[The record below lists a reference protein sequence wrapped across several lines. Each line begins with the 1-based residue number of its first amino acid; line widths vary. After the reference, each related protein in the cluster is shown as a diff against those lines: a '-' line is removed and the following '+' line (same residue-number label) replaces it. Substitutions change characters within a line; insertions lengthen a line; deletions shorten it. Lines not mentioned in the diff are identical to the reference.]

1 MSFADFV
8 VPFGIRIL
16 EDGTEK
22 TVYLDDIGA
31 TEDDVAANY
40 GRRCGLVCPECG
52 QPILAVRRQQGNNGK
67 GFKCFAHAS
76 GASAHCEGYGERSSH
91 KAAED
96 MLSNGI
102 GESFWLPAVNVS
114 DLVAHTSRYSDSGT
128 ARDEVMEVF
137 ESREDVNNRG
147 RGIIRDDCHISDAV
161 ECIVDRVW
169 LEHDTDN
176 APIPLPSNKRPD
188 AVVEMH
194 ENGSGE
200 KHTVAVEFRY
210 AHAKSL
216 EDMQAFY
223 EAGTS
228 VVEIL
233 LPEVRDGGK
242 NMKRELH
249 DAVFGCSQESGK
261 DGRSVPNIRR
271 EWLYNA
277 ESLSSLDTFPIAV
290 KPKVF
295 IDRFDLNYD
304 IKGKAEKIATRYVRR
319 AFKDAAADIKVNGI
333 YSDMSYN
340 RRLLNNGMELLID
353 TKITDFID
361 WKEEGNAPS
370 AEIVLEYVPSNRG
383 GNEQRLPIDK
393 QIECIES
400 IAAKIGE
407 SIAEGNKKRHKA
419 CTTKR
424 IIGNRQRKNRKLNE
438 EQKKKEQAQIKASL
452 ARKREE
458 QQRAAMRELAR
469 RKEEEYAEKAR
480 RDRKEKQERES
491 YIDGYIENMTRKDA
505 IDAFNIAVLSCK
517 NFNIR
522 PVTVFDI
529 KRRAIPKDTLFG
541 IDTVEGIDSVEGIDA
556 VEYRNV
562 ANYLVMRAKEKIKN
576 GEDDM
581 SKLTDSI
588 FLSGTKT
595 VQSAIE
601 PGVALSTI
609 SMYDDRGSKH
619 SIMVGVPCLSEANG
633 YARERAKWKNRAFTE
648 IRKQEIA
655 DAIEA
660 ARTSYIEYPDWTLPF
675 IDMLAGEFKRRIETA
690 VYNRGGWSYLA

>member
-1 MSFADFV
+1 MSSADFV

-22 TVYLDDIGA
+22 TVFLDDIGA

-96 MLSNGI
+96 MLFNGI

-128 ARDEVMEVF
+128 ARDEVMEVSK
-137 ESREDVNNRG
+137 SREDVNNRG
-147 RGIIRDDCHISDAV
+147 RGIVRDNCHISDAV
-161 ECIVDRVW
+161 ECIIDRVW

-194 ENGSGE
+194 EKGNGK
-200 KHTVAVEFRY
+200 KHIVAVEFRY

-223 EAGTS
+223 GAGTN

-233 LPEVRDGGK
+233 LPEVRDGGE

-249 DAVFGCSQESGK
+249 DAVFGYSPEFSMSAR
-261 DGRSVPNIRR
+261 DVPIRR

-277 ESLSSLDTFPIAV
+277 ESLPSLDTFPIAV
-290 KPKVF
+290 RPKVF
-295 IDRFDLNYD
+295 IDRFDLDYD
-304 IKGKAEKIATRYVRR
+304 IKGKAEKIAMRYVRR
-319 AFKDAAADIKVNGI
+319 AFKEAGIKVNEV

-340 RRLLNNGMELLID
+340 RRLLTTGMELPID

-383 GNEQRLPIDK
+383 GNEQRLPIDE

-407 SIAEGNKKRHKA
+407 SIAEGNKKRHKLRN
-419 CTTKR
+419 TKK
-424 IIGNRQRKNRKLNE
+424 IIENRQAKHRKLTD
-438 EQKKKEQAQIKASL
+438 EQKAKEQAQIKASL
-452 ARKREE
+452 VRKWAE
-458 QQRAAMRELAR
+458 QKQAAMLNLAR
-469 RKEEEYAEKAR
+469 RKEAEYAER
-480 RDRKEKQERES
+480 VWREGEERKKREN
-491 YIDGYIENMTRKDA
+491 YIDGYIESMTRKDA
-505 IDAFNIAVLSCK
+505 IEAFNIAVLSCK
-517 NFNIR
+517 SFNIR
-522 PVTVFDI
+522 PVTASDV
-529 KRRAIPKDTLFG
+529 KRRAVQKDTLFG
-541 IDTVEGIDSVEGIDA
+541 IDTVE
-556 VEYRNV
+556 YRNV
-562 ANYLVMRAKEKIKN
+562 ANYLVRRAEEKIKN
-576 GEDDM
+576 GEDGM

-595 VQSAIE
+595 VQSSIE

-609 SMYDDRGSKH
+609 SMYDNRGSKH
-619 SIMVGVPCLSEANG
+619 SIMIGVPCLSEANG
-633 YARERAKWKNRAFTE
+633 YARERARWKNRAFAE

-660 ARTSYIEYPDWTLPF
+660 ARTSYIEHPDWTLPF
-675 IDMLAGEFKRRIETA
+675 IDMFAGEFKRRIESA
-690 VYNRGGWSYLA
+690 VYNRGEWSYLA

>member
-1 MSFADFV
+1 MSSSDFV
-8 VPFGIRIL
+8 VPFGIKIL

-91 KAAED
+91 KAAEE
-96 MLSNGI
+96 MLFNGI
-102 GESFWLPAVNVS
+102 GESFLLPAVNVS

-137 ESREDVNNRG
+137 ESREDVNARG
-147 RGIIRDDCHISDAV
+147 KGIIRDNCHISDAV

-194 ENGSGE
+194 EKGSGE

-216 EDMQAFY
+216 EGMQAFY

-233 LPEVRDGGK
+233 LPEVRDGGE

-249 DAVFGCSQESGK
+249 DAVFGYSPESGK
-261 DGRSVPNIRR
+261 GGNASYIRR
-271 EWLYNA
+271 EWLYDA
-277 ESLSSLDTFPIAV
+277 ESLPSLDTFPIAV

-295 IDRFDLNYD
+295 IDRFDLDYD
-304 IKGKAEKIATRYVRR
+304 IKGKAEKIAMRYMRR
-319 AFKDAAADIKVNGI
+319 AFKETGIKINGM

-340 RRLLNNGMELLID
+340 RWLLNNGMELPID

-383 GNEQRLPIDK
+383 GNDQKLPIDE

-419 CTTKR
+419 RNTKK
-424 IIGNRQRKNRKLNE
+424 IIENRQVKHRKLTD
-438 EQKKKEQAQIKASL
+438 EQKAKEQAQIKASL
-452 ARKREE
+452 VRKWAE
-458 QQRAAMRELAR
+458 QKQAAMLNLAR
-469 RKEEEYAEKAR
+469 RKEAEYAERAWR
-480 RDRKEKQERES
+480 EGEERKKREN
-491 YIDGYIENMTRKDA
+491 YIDGYIESMTRKDA
-505 IDAFNIAVLSCK
+505 IEAFNIAVLSCK
-517 NFNIR
+517 SFNIR
-522 PVTVFDI
+522 PVTAFDV
-529 KRRAIPKDTLFG
+529 KRRAVQKDTLFG
-541 IDTVEGIDSVEGIDA
+541 IDA
-556 VEYRNV
+556 FEYRNV
-562 ANYLVMRAKEKIKN
+562 ANYLVRRAEEKIKN

-581 SKLTDSI
+581 SKLTDFI

-595 VQSAIE
+595 VQSSIE

-609 SMYDDRGSKH
+609 SMYDNRGSKH
-619 SIMVGVPCLSEANG
+619 SIMIGVPCLSEANG
-633 YARERAKWKNRAFTE
+633 YARERARWKNRAFAE

-660 ARTSYIEYPDWTLPF
+660 ARTSYIEHPDWTLPF
-675 IDMLAGEFKRRIETA
+675 IDMLAGEFKRRIESA
-690 VYNRGGWSYLA
+690 VYNRGEWSYLA

>member
-1 MSFADFV
+1 MSSADFV

-16 EDGTEK
+16 ENGTEK

-52 QPILAVRRQQGNNGK
+52 QPILAVRRQRGNNGK

-102 GESFWLPAVNVS
+102 GETFWLPAVNVS

-128 ARDEVMEVF
+128 VRDEVMEVL

-147 RGIIRDDCHISDAV
+147 RGIIRDDCHISDATECVV
-161 ECIVDRVW
+161 ERVW

-188 AVVEMH
+188 AVVEMY
-194 ENGSGE
+194 EKGNGQ
-200 KHTVAVEFRY
+200 KHIVAVEFRY
-210 AHAKSL
+210 AHAKAL

-233 LPEVRDGGK
+233 LPEVRDGGE
-242 NMKRELH
+242 NMKMELH

-261 DGRSVPNIRR
+261 GGNASYIRR

-277 ESLSSLDTFPIAV
+277 ESLPSLDTFPIAV

-295 IDRFDLNYD
+295 IDRFDLDYD
-304 IKGKAEKIATRYVRR
+304 IKRKAEKIAMRYMRR
-319 AFKDAAADIKVNGI
+319 AFKEAGIKINGI
-333 YSDMSYN
+333 SSDMSYN
-340 RRLLNNGMELLID
+340 RRLLNSGMELPID

-383 GNEQRLPIDK
+383 GNEQKLPIDK

-407 SIAEGNKKRHKA
+407 SIVEGNKKRHRVRN
-419 CTTKR
+419 TQR
-424 IIGNRQRKNRKLNE
+424 IAENKQGKHRKLTD
-438 EQKKKEQAQIKASL
+438 EQKKKEQSQIKASL
-452 ARKREE
+452 IRKRGE
-458 QQRAAMRELAR
+458 QQQAAMLEQAR
-469 RKEEEYAEKAR
+469 RKEAEYAEKAR
-480 RDRKEKQERES
+480 REERES
-491 YIDGYIENMTRKDA
+491 YIDGYIENMTRQDA
-505 IDAFNIAVLSCK
+505 INAFNIAVMSCK
-517 NFNIR
+517 SFNIR
-522 PVTVFDI
+522 PVTASDV
-529 KRRAIPKDTLFG
+529 KRRAVQKDTLFG
-541 IDTVEGIDSVEGIDA
+541 IDA
-556 VEYRNV
+556 FEYRNV
-562 ANYLVMRAKEKIKN
+562 ANYLVRRFEEKIKN
-576 GEDDM
+576 GEDGM

-595 VQSAIE
+595 VQPAIE

-609 SMYDDRGSKH
+609 SMYDNRGSKH
-619 SIMVGVPCLSEANG
+619 SIMIGVPCLSEASG
-633 YARERAKWKNRAFTE
+633 YARERVKWKNRAFAE

-660 ARTSYIEYPDWTLPF
+660 ARISYIEHPDWTLQF
-675 IDMLAGEFKRRIETA
+675 IDMLAGEFKRRIEAA
-690 VYNRGGWSYLA
+690 VCNRGEWSYLA

>member
-1 MSFADFV
+1 MSSADFV

-22 TVYLDDIGA
+22 TVFLDDIGA

-96 MLSNGI
+96 MLFNGI

-128 ARDEVMEVF
+128 ARDEVMEVSK
-137 ESREDVNNRG
+137 SREDVNNRG
-147 RGIIRDDCHISDAV
+147 RGIVRDNCHISDAV
-161 ECIVDRVW
+161 ECIIDRVW

-194 ENGSGE
+194 EKGNGK
-200 KHTVAVEFRY
+200 KHIVAVEFRY

-223 EAGTS
+223 GAGTN

-233 LPEVRDGGK
+233 LPEVRDGGE

-249 DAVFGCSQESGK
+249 DAVFGYSPEFSMSAR
-261 DGRSVPNIRR
+261 DVPIRR

-277 ESLSSLDTFPIAV
+277 ESLPSLDTFPIAV
-290 KPKVF
+290 RPKVF
-295 IDRFDLNYD
+295 IDRFDLDYD
-304 IKGKAEKIATRYVRR
+304 IKGKAEKIAMRYVRR
-319 AFKDAAADIKVNGI
+319 AFKEAGIKVNEV

-340 RRLLNNGMELLID
+340 RRLLNNGMELPID

-383 GNEQRLPIDK
+383 GNEQRLPIDE

-407 SIAEGNKKRHKA
+407 SIAEGNKKRHKLRN
-419 CTTKR
+419 TKK
-424 IIGNRQRKNRKLNE
+424 IIENRQAKHRKLTD
-438 EQKKKEQAQIKASL
+438 EQKAKEQAQIKASL
-452 ARKREE
+452 VRKWAE
-458 QQRAAMRELAR
+458 QKQAAMLNLAR
-469 RKEEEYAEKAR
+469 RKEAEYAER
-480 RDRKEKQERES
+480 VWREGEERKKREN
-491 YIDGYIENMTRKDA
+491 YIDGYIESMTRKDA
-505 IDAFNIAVLSCK
+505 IEAFNIAVLSCK
-517 NFNIR
+517 SFNIR
-522 PVTVFDI
+522 PVTASDV
-529 KRRAIPKDTLFG
+529 KRRAVQKDTLFG
-541 IDTVEGIDSVEGIDA
+541 IDTVE
-556 VEYRNV
+556 YRNV
-562 ANYLVMRAKEKIKN
+562 ANYLVRRAEEKIKN
-576 GEDDM
+576 GEDGM

-595 VQSAIE
+595 VQSSIE

-609 SMYDDRGSKH
+609 SMYDNRGSKH
-619 SIMVGVPCLSEANG
+619 SIMIGVPCLSEANG
-633 YARERAKWKNRAFTE
+633 YARERARWKNRAFAE
-648 IRKQEIA
+648 VRKQEIA

-660 ARTSYIEYPDWTLPF
+660 ARTSYIEHPDWTLPF
-675 IDMLAGEFKRRIETA
+675 IDMLAGEFKRKIEAA
-690 VYNRGGWSYLA
+690 VYNRGEWSYLA

>member
-1 MSFADFV
+1 MSSSDFV
-8 VPFGIRIL
+8 VPFGIKIL

-91 KAAED
+91 KAAEE
-96 MLSNGI
+96 MLFNGI
-102 GESFWLPAVNVS
+102 GESFLLPAVNVS

-137 ESREDVNNRG
+137 ESREDVNARG
-147 RGIIRDDCHISDAV
+147 KGIIRDNCHISDAV

-194 ENGSGE
+194 EKGSGE

-233 LPEVRDGGK
+233 LPEVRDGGE

-249 DAVFGCSQESGK
+249 DAVFGYSPESGK
-261 DGRSVPNIRR
+261 GGNASYIRR
-271 EWLYNA
+271 EWLYDA
-277 ESLSSLDTFPIAV
+277 ESLPSLDTFPIAV

-295 IDRFDLNYD
+295 IDRFDLDYD
-304 IKGKAEKIATRYVRR
+304 IKGKAEKIAMRYMRR
-319 AFKDAAADIKVNGI
+319 AFKETGIKINGM

-340 RRLLNNGMELLID
+340 RWLLNNGMELPID

-383 GNEQRLPIDK
+383 GNDQKLPIDE

-419 CTTKR
+419 RNTKK
-424 IIGNRQRKNRKLNE
+424 IIENRQVKHRKLTD
-438 EQKKKEQAQIKASL
+438 EQKAKEQAQIKASL
-452 ARKREE
+452 VRKWAE
-458 QQRAAMRELAR
+458 QKQAAMLNLAR
-469 RKEEEYAEKAR
+469 RKEAEYAERAWR
-480 RDRKEKQERES
+480 EGEERKKREN
-491 YIDGYIENMTRKDA
+491 YIDGYIESMTRKDA
-505 IDAFNIAVLSCK
+505 IEAFNIAVLSCK
-517 NFNIR
+517 SFNIR
-522 PVTVFDI
+522 PVTAFDV
-529 KRRAIPKDTLFG
+529 KRRAVQKDTLFG
-541 IDTVEGIDSVEGIDA
+541 IDA
-556 VEYRNV
+556 FEYRNV
-562 ANYLVMRAKEKIKN
+562 ANYLVRRAEEKIKN

-581 SKLTDSI
+581 SKLTDFI

-595 VQSAIE
+595 VQSSIE

-609 SMYDDRGSKH
+609 SMYDNRGSKH
-619 SIMVGVPCLSEANG
+619 SIMIGVPCLSEANG
-633 YARERAKWKNRAFTE
+633 YARERARWKNRAFAE

-660 ARTSYIEYPDWTLPF
+660 ARTSYIEHPDWTLPF
-675 IDMLAGEFKRRIETA
+675 IDMLAGEFKRRIESA
-690 VYNRGGWSYLA
+690 VYNRGEWSYLA

>member
-1 MSFADFV
+1 MSSADFV

-31 TEDDVAANY
+31 TENDVAANY

-128 ARDEVMEVF
+128 ARNEVMEVS

-147 RGIIRDDCHISDAV
+147 RGIVRDNCHISDAV
-161 ECIVDRVW
+161 ECIIDRVW

-194 ENGSGE
+194 EKGDGK
-200 KHTVAVEFRY
+200 KHIVAVEFRY

-223 EAGTS
+223 GAGTS
-228 VVEIL
+228 VVEIR
-233 LPEVRDGGK
+233 LPVVWDGGE

-249 DAVFGCSQESGK
+249 DAVFGYFPGSGMNGNTSYIK
-261 DGRSVPNIRR
+261 R

-277 ESLSSLDTFPIAV
+277 ESLPLLDTFPIAV

-295 IDRFDLNYD
+295 IDRFDLDYD
-304 IKGKAEKIATRYVRR
+304 IKGKAEKIAISYVRR
-319 AFKDAAADIKVNGI
+319 AFKEAGIKVNGI

-340 RRLLNNGMELLID
+340 RRLLNNGMELPIG

-361 WKEEGNAPS
+361 WEEKGNAPS

-383 GNEQRLPIDK
+383 GNGQKLTIDG

-400 IAAKIGE
+400 IAAKIGK
-407 SIAEGNKKRHKA
+407 SIADGNKKRHKA
-419 CTTKR
+419 RNTQR
-424 IIGNRQRKNRKLNE
+424 IAENRQAKHRKLTD

-452 ARKREE
+452 IRKRGE
-458 QQRAAMRELAR
+458 QQQAAMLEQAR
-469 RKEEEYAEKAR
+469 RKEAEYAEKVR
-480 RDRKEKQERES
+480 REERES

-505 IDAFNIAVLSCK
+505 VNAFNIAVMSCK
-517 NFNIR
+517 SFNIR
-522 PVTVFDI
+522 PVTASDV
-529 KRRAIPKDTLFG
+529 KRRAMQKDTLFG
-541 IDTVEGIDSVEGIDA
+541 IDTVE
-556 VEYRNV
+556 YRDV
-562 ANYLVMRAKEKIKN
+562 ANYLVRRAEEKIKN

-581 SKLTDSI
+581 SNLTDFI

-595 VQSAIE
+595 VQSAIS
-601 PGVALSTI
+601 PGVALSII
-609 SMYDDRGSKH
+609 SMYDNRGSKH
-619 SIMVGVPCLSEANG
+619 SIMIGVPCLSEANG
-633 YARERAKWKNRAFTE
+633 YARELARWKNRAFAE

-660 ARTSYIEYPDWTLPF
+660 ARTSYIEHPDWTLPF
-675 IDMLAGEFKRRIETA
+675 IDMLAGEFKRKIEAA

>member
-1 MSFADFV
+1 MSSADFV

-161 ECIVDRVW
+161 ECIIDRVW

-194 ENGSGE
+194 EKGNGK
-200 KHTVAVEFRY
+200 KHIVAVEFRY
-210 AHAKSL
+210 AHAKSI

-223 EAGTS
+223 GTGTS

-233 LPEVRDGGK
+233 LPEVRDGGE
-242 NMKRELH
+242 NMKRELN

-261 DGRSVPNIRR
+261 NGYSVSNIRR
-271 EWLYNA
+271 EWLYNV

-304 IKGKAEKIATRYVRR
+304 IKGKAEKIATRYVRK

-340 RRLLNNGMELLID
+340 RRLLNNGMELPID

-370 AEIVLEYVPSNRG
+370 AEIVLEYVPSHRG
-383 GNEQRLPIDK
+383 GNEQRLPIDE
-393 QIECIES
+393 QIGCIES

-469 RKEEEYAEKAR
+469 RKEEEYAERAR
-480 RDRKEKQERES
+480 RDREEKRERES
-491 YIDGYIENMTRKDA
+491 CINGYIENMTRKDA

-517 NFNIR
+517 SFNIR
-522 PVTVFDI
+522 PVTVPDV
-529 KRRAIPKDTLFG
+529 KRRAVKKDTLFG
-541 IDTVEGIDSVEGIDA
+541 VDT

-562 ANYLVMRAKEKIKN
+562 ANYLVKRAEEKIKN
-576 GEDDM
+576 GEDGM

-595 VQSAIE
+595 VQPAIE
-601 PGVALSTI
+601 LGVAISTI
-609 SMYDDRGSKH
+609 SMYDNRGSKH
-619 SIMVGVPCLSEANG
+619 SIMIGVPCLSEANG
-633 YARERAKWKNRAFTE
+633 YARERAKWKNRAFAE

-660 ARTSYIEYPDWTLPF
+660 ARTSYIEHPDWTIPF

>member
-1 MSFADFV
+1 MSSADFV
-8 VPFGIRIL
+8 VPFGIKIL

-22 TVYLDDIGA
+22 TVFLDDIGA

-52 QPILAVRRQQGNNGK
+52 QPILAVRRQRGNNGK

-96 MLSNGI
+96 MLLNGI

-128 ARDEVMEVF
+128 ARDEVMEVS

-147 RGIIRDDCHISDAV
+147 RGIVRDNCHISDDM
-161 ECIVDRVW
+161 ECIIDHVW
-169 LEHDTDN
+169 LEHDTNN

-194 ENGSGE
+194 EKGNGK
-200 KHTVAVEFRY
+200 KHIVAVEFRY
-210 AHAKSL
+210 AHAKSI

-223 EAGTS
+223 GAGTS
-228 VVEIL
+228 VIEIR
-233 LPEVRDGGK
+233 LPVVWGGGE
-242 NMKRELH
+242 NMKMELH
-249 DAVFGCSQESGK
+249 NAVFGYSPESGMNGNASYIK
-261 DGRSVPNIRR
+261 R

-277 ESLSSLDTFPIAV
+277 ESLPLLDTFQIAV

-304 IKGKAEKIATRYVRR
+304 IKGKAEKIAMRYVRR
-319 AFKDAAADIKVNGI
+319 AFKEAGIRVNGI

-340 RRLLNNGMELLID
+340 RRLLNNGMELPID

-361 WKEEGNAPS
+361 WEEKGSSPS
-370 AEIVLEYVPSNRG
+370 AEIVLEYIPSNRG
-383 GNEQRLPIDK
+383 GNEQKISIDE
-393 QIECIES
+393 QIECIKS
-400 IAAKIGE
+400 IATKIGE
-407 SIAEGNKKRHKA
+407 SIAEGNQKRHRERNTQSIA
-419 CTTKR
+419 E
-424 IIGNRQRKNRKLNE
+424 NRQVKHRKLTD

-452 ARKREE
+452 IRKHGE
-458 QQRAAMRELAR
+458 QQQAAMLEQAR
-469 RKEEEYAEKAR
+469 RKEAEYAEKAR
-480 RDRKEKQERES
+480 REERES
-491 YIDGYIENMTRKDA
+491 YIDGYIENMTRQDA
-505 IDAFNIAVLSCK
+505 INAFNIAVMSCK
-517 NFNIR
+517 SFNIR
-522 PVTVFDI
+522 PVTASDV
-529 KRRAIPKDTLFG
+529 KRRAVQKDTLFG
-541 IDTVEGIDSVEGIDA
+541 IDTVE
-556 VEYRNV
+556 YRNV
-562 ANYLVMRAKEKIKN
+562 ANYLVRRAEEKIKN
-576 GEDDM
+576 GEDGM
-581 SKLTDSI
+581 SKLTDFI

-595 VQSAIE
+595 VRSSIE

-609 SMYDDRGSKH
+609 SMYDNRGSKH

-633 YARERAKWKNRAFTE
+633 YARERAKWKNRAFAE

-660 ARTSYIEYPDWTLPF
+660 TRTSYIEHPDWTLPF

-690 VYNRGGWSYLA
+690 VYNRGEWSYLA

>member
-1 MSFADFV
+1 MSSADFV
-8 VPFGIRIL
+8 VPFGIKIL

-76 GASAHCEGYGERSSH
+76 GASAHCKGYGERSSH

-96 MLSNGI
+96 MLFNGI
-102 GESFWLPAVNVS
+102 GETFWLPAVNVS

-128 ARDEVMEVF
+128 ARDEIMEVL
-137 ESREDVNNRG
+137 ESREDVNARG
-147 RGIIRDDCHISDAV
+147 KGIIRDNCHISDAV

-194 ENGSGE
+194 EKGNGK
-200 KHTVAVEFRY
+200 KHIVAVEFRY
-210 AHAKSL
+210 AHAKSI

-223 EAGTS
+223 GAGTS
-228 VVEIL
+228 VIEIR
-233 LPEVRDGGK
+233 LPVVWGGGE
-242 NMKRELH
+242 NMKMELH
-249 DAVFGCSQESGK
+249 NAVFGYSPESGMNGNASYIK
-261 DGRSVPNIRR
+261 R

-277 ESLSSLDTFPIAV
+277 ESLPLLDTFPIAV

-304 IKGKAEKIATRYVRR
+304 IKEKAEKIAMRYVRR
-319 AFKDAAADIKVNGI
+319 AFKEAGIRVNGI

-340 RRLLNNGMELLID
+340 RRLLNNGMELPID

-361 WKEEGNAPS
+361 WEEKGSSPS
-370 AEIVLEYVPSNRG
+370 AEIVLEYIPSNRV

-407 SIAEGNKKRHKA
+407 SIVEGNKKRHRVRN
-419 CTTKR
+419 TQR
-424 IIGNRQRKNRKLNE
+424 IAENKQVKHRKLTD
-438 EQKKKEQAQIKASL
+438 EQKKKEQSQIKASL
-452 ARKREE
+452 IRKRGE
-458 QQRAAMRELAR
+458 QQQAAMLEQAR
-469 RKEEEYAEKAR
+469 RKEAEYAEKAR
-480 RDRKEKQERES
+480 REERES
-491 YIDGYIENMTRKDA
+491 YIDGYIENMTRQDA
-505 IDAFNIAVLSCK
+505 INAFNIAVMSCK
-517 NFNIR
+517 SFNIR
-522 PVTVFDI
+522 PVTASDV
-529 KRRAIPKDTLFG
+529 KRRAVQKDTLFG
-541 IDTVEGIDSVEGIDA
+541 IDA
-556 VEYRNV
+556 FEYRNV
-562 ANYLVMRAKEKIKN
+562 ANYLVRRFEEKIKN
-576 GEDDM
+576 GEDGM

-595 VQSAIE
+595 VQPAIE

-609 SMYDDRGSKH
+609 SMYDNRGSKH
-619 SIMVGVPCLSEANG
+619 SIMIGVPCLSEASG
-633 YARERAKWKNRAFTE
+633 YARERAKWNNRAFAE

-660 ARTSYIEYPDWTLPF
+660 ARISYIEHPDWTLQF
-675 IDMLAGEFKRRIETA
+675 IDMLAGEFKRRIEAA
-690 VYNRGGWSYLA
+690 VCNRGEWSYLA

>member
-1 MSFADFV
+1 MSSADFV

-22 TVYLDDIGA
+22 TVFLDDIGA

-96 MLSNGI
+96 MLVNGI
-102 GESFWLPAVNVS
+102 GESFWLPSVNVS
-114 DLVAHTSRYSDSGT
+114 DLVAHTSRYSDSG
-128 ARDEVMEVF
+128 AVRDEVMEIF
-137 ESREDVNNRG
+137 ESREDVNTRG

-176 APIPLPSNKRPD
+176 APISLPSNKRPD

-194 ENGSGE
+194 EKGNGK
-200 KHTVAVEFRY
+200 KHIVAVEFRY
-210 AHAKSL
+210 AHPKSID
-216 EDMQAFY
+216 DMQAFY
-223 EAGTS
+223 GAETS

-233 LPEVRDGGK
+233 LPVVRDGGES
-242 NMKRELH
+242 MKRELH
-249 DAVFGCSQESGK
+249 DAVFGYSPESGK
-261 DGRSVPNIRR
+261 GGRDVSNVRR

-277 ESLSSLDTFPIAV
+277 ESLPSLDTFPIAV

-295 IDRFDLNYD
+295 IDRFDLDYD
-304 IKGKAEKIATRYVRR
+304 IKGKAEKIAMRYMRR
-319 AFKDAAADIKVNGI
+319 AFKEADIKINGI
-333 YSDMSYN
+333 SSDMSYN
-340 RRLLNNGMELLID
+340 RRLSDNGMELPIG

-361 WKEEGNAPS
+361 WKEDGNAPS
-370 AEIVLEYVPSNRG
+370 AEIVLEYIPSNRG

-407 SIAEGNKKRHKA
+407 SIADGNKKRHKA

-469 RKEEEYAEKAR
+469 RKEEEYAERAR
-480 RDRKEKQERES
+480 RDREEKQERES

-505 IDAFNIAVLSCK
+505 IEAFNIAVMSCK
-517 NFNIR
+517 SFNIR
-522 PVTVFDI
+522 PVTASDV
-529 KRRAIPKDTLFG
+529 KRRAMQKDTLFG
-541 IDTVEGIDSVEGIDA
+541 LDT

-562 ANYLVMRAKEKIKN
+562 ANYLVKRAEEKIKN
-576 GEDDM
+576 GEDDT
-581 SKLTDSI
+581 SNLTDSI

-595 VQSAIE
+595 VQSTIS
-601 PGVALSTI
+601 PGVALSII
-609 SMYDDRGSKH
+609 SMYDNHGSKH
-619 SIMVGVPCLSEANG
+619 SIMIGVPCLSEANG
-633 YARERAKWKNRAFTE
+633 YARERAKWKNRAFAE

-660 ARTSYIEYPDWTLPF
+660 ARTSYIEHPDWTLPF

>member
-469 RKEEEYAEKAR
+469 RKEEEYAERAR
-480 RDRKEKQERES
+480 RDREEKRERES
-491 YIDGYIENMTRKDA
+491 YINGYIENMTRKDA

-517 NFNIR
+517 SFNIR
-522 PVTVFDI
+522 PVTVPDV
-529 KRRAIPKDTLFG
+529 KRRAVKKDTLFG
-541 IDTVEGIDSVEGIDA
+541 IDTVE
-556 VEYRNV
+556 YRNV
-562 ANYLVMRAKEKIKN
+562 ANYLVKRAE
-576 GEDDM
+576 
-581 SKLTDSI
+581 
-588 FLSGTKT
+588 
-595 VQSAIE
+595 
-601 PGVALSTI
+601 
-609 SMYDDRGSKH
+609 
-619 SIMVGVPCLSEANG
+619 
-633 YARERAKWKNRAFTE
+633 
-648 IRKQEIA
+648 
-655 DAIEA
+655 
-660 ARTSYIEYPDWTLPF
+660 
-675 IDMLAGEFKRRIETA
+675 
-690 VYNRGGWSYLA
+690 

>member
-407 SIAEGNKKRHKA
+407 SIAEGNKKRYKA

>member
-1 MSFADFV
+1 MSSSDFV
-8 VPFGIRIL
+8 VPFGIKIL

-76 GASAHCEGYGERSSH
+76 GASAQCEGDGERSSH

-102 GESFWLPAVNVS
+102 GETFWLPAVDVS
-114 DLVAHTSRYSDSGT
+114 DLVAHTSRYSDSGGRF
-128 ARDEVMEVF
+128 RDEVMEVLA
-137 ESREDVNNRG
+137 SREDANNRG
-147 RGIIRDDCHISDAV
+147 RGIIRDDCHISAAT
-161 ECIVDRVW
+161 ECVVDRVW

-194 ENGSGE
+194 EKGNGE
-200 KHTVAVEFRY
+200 KHIVAVEFRY
-210 AHAKSL
+210 AHAKSI

-233 LPEVRDGGK
+233 LPEVRDGGE

-249 DAVFGCSQESGK
+249 DAVFGFSPESCKGGC
-261 DGRSVPNIRR
+261 DVSNIRR

-277 ESLSSLDTFPIAV
+277 ESLPSLDTFPIAV

-295 IDRFDLNYD
+295 IDRFDLDYD
-304 IKGKAEKIATRYVRR
+304 IKGKAEKIAMKYVRR
-319 AFKDAAADIKVNGI
+319 AFKEADIKINGI
-333 YSDMSYN
+333 SSDMSYN
-340 RRLLNNGMELLID
+340 RRLSNNGMELPIG

-361 WKEEGNAPS
+361 WKEDGNAPS

-383 GNEQRLPIDK
+383 GNEQRLPIDE

-419 CTTKR
+419 CNTKKN
-424 IIGNRQRKNRKLNE
+424 IENRQAKHRKLTD
-438 EQKKKEQAQIKASL
+438 EQKAKEQAQIKASL
-452 ARKREE
+452 VRKWAE
-458 QQRAAMRELAR
+458 QKQAAMLNLAR
-469 RKEEEYAEKAR
+469 RKEAEYAERAWR
-480 RDRKEKQERES
+480 EGEERKKREN
-491 YIDGYIENMTRKDA
+491 YIDGYIESMTRKDA
-505 IDAFNIAVLSCK
+505 IEAFNIAVLSCK
-517 NFNIR
+517 SFNIR
-522 PVTVFDI
+522 PVTAFDV
-529 KRRAIPKDTLFG
+529 KRRAVQKDTLFG
-541 IDTVEGIDSVEGIDA
+541 IDA
-556 VEYRNV
+556 FEYRNV
-562 ANYLVMRAKEKIKN
+562 ANYLVRRAEEKIKN

-581 SKLTDSI
+581 SKLTDFI

-595 VQSAIE
+595 VQSSIE

-609 SMYDDRGSKH
+609 SMYDNRGGKH

-633 YARERAKWKNRAFTE
+633 YARERVRWKNRAFAE

-660 ARTSYIEYPDWTLPF
+660 ARASYIEHPDWTLPF
-675 IDMLAGEFKRRIETA
+675 IDMLAGEFKRRIESA
-690 VYNRGGWSYLA
+690 VYNRGEWSYLA

>member
-1 MSFADFV
+1 MSSADFV

-22 TVYLDDIGA
+22 TVFLDDIGA

-96 MLSNGI
+96 MLVNGI
-102 GESFWLPAVNVS
+102 GESFWLPSVNVS
-114 DLVAHTSRYSDSGT
+114 DLVAHTSRYSDSG
-128 ARDEVMEVF
+128 AVRDEVMEIF
-137 ESREDVNNRG
+137 ESREDVNTRG

-176 APIPLPSNKRPD
+176 APISLPSNKRPD

-194 ENGSGE
+194 EKGNGK
-200 KHTVAVEFRY
+200 KHIVAVEFRY
-210 AHAKSL
+210 AHPKSID
-216 EDMQAFY
+216 DMQAFY
-223 EAGTS
+223 GAETS

-233 LPEVRDGGK
+233 LPVVRDGGES
-242 NMKRELH
+242 MKRELH
-249 DAVFGCSQESGK
+249 DAVFGYSPESGK
-261 DGRSVPNIRR
+261 GGRDVSNVRR

-277 ESLSSLDTFPIAV
+277 ESLPSLDTFPIAV

-295 IDRFDLNYD
+295 IDRFDLDYD
-304 IKGKAEKIATRYVRR
+304 IKGKAEKIAMRYMRR
-319 AFKDAAADIKVNGI
+319 AFKEADIKINGI
-333 YSDMSYN
+333 SSDMSYN
-340 RRLLNNGMELLID
+340 RRLSDNGMELPIG

-361 WKEEGNAPS
+361 WKEDGNAPS
-370 AEIVLEYVPSNRG
+370 AEIVLEYIPSNRG

-407 SIAEGNKKRHKA
+407 SIADGNKKRHKA

-469 RKEEEYAEKAR
+469 RKEEEYAERAR
-480 RDRKEKQERES
+480 RDREGKQERES

-505 IDAFNIAVLSCK
+505 IEAFNIAVMSCK
-517 NFNIR
+517 SFNIR
-522 PVTVFDI
+522 PVTASDV
-529 KRRAIPKDTLFG
+529 KRRAMQKDTLFG
-541 IDTVEGIDSVEGIDA
+541 LDT

-562 ANYLVMRAKEKIKN
+562 ANYLVKRAEEKIKN
-576 GEDDM
+576 GEDDT
-581 SKLTDSI
+581 SNLTDSI

-595 VQSAIE
+595 VQSTIS
-601 PGVALSTI
+601 PGVALSII
-609 SMYDDRGSKH
+609 SMYDNHGSKH
-619 SIMVGVPCLSEANG
+619 SIMIGVPCLSEANG
-633 YARERAKWKNRAFTE
+633 YARERAKWKNRAFAE

-660 ARTSYIEYPDWTLPF
+660 ARTSYIEHPDWTLPF

>member
-1 MSFADFV
+1 MSSADFV

-22 TVYLDDIGA
+22 TVFLDDIGA

-96 MLSNGI
+96 MLFNGI

-147 RGIIRDDCHISDAV
+147 RGIVRDDCHISDAV

-194 ENGSGE
+194 EKGNGK
-200 KHTVAVEFRY
+200 KHIVAVEFRY
-210 AHAKSL
+210 AHAKSI

-223 EAGTS
+223 GAGTS
-228 VVEIL
+228 VIEIR
-233 LPEVRDGGK
+233 LPVAWDVGES
-242 NMKRELH
+242 MKRELH
-249 DAVFGCSQESGK
+249 NAVFGYSPESGM
-261 DGRSVPNIRR
+261 DGNASYIRR

-277 ESLSSLDTFPIAV
+277 ESLPSLDTFPIAV

-295 IDRFDLNYD
+295 IDRFDLDYD
-304 IKGKAEKIATRYVRR
+304 IKRKAEKIAMRYMRR
-319 AFKDAAADIKVNGI
+319 AFKEAGIKINGM

-340 RRLLNNGMELLID
+340 RRLLNNGMELPID

-361 WKEEGNAPS
+361 WKEDGNAPS
-370 AEIVLEYVPSNRG
+370 AEIVLEYIPSNRG
-383 GNEQRLPIDK
+383 GNEQRLTIDK

-407 SIAEGNKKRHKA
+407 SIVEGNKKRHRV
-419 CTTKR
+419 CNTQR
-424 IIGNRQRKNRKLNE
+424 IAENKQGKHRKLTD
-438 EQKKKEQAQIKASL
+438 EQKKKEQSQIKASL
-452 ARKREE
+452 IRKRGE
-458 QQRAAMRELAR
+458 QQQAAMLEQAR
-469 RKEEEYAEKAR
+469 RKEAEYAEKAR
-480 RDRKEKQERES
+480 REERES
-491 YIDGYIENMTRKDA
+491 YIDGYIENMTRQDA
-505 IDAFNIAVLSCK
+505 INAFNIAVMSCK
-517 NFNIR
+517 SFNIR
-522 PVTVFDI
+522 PVTASDV
-529 KRRAIPKDTLFG
+529 KRRAVQKDTLFG
-541 IDTVEGIDSVEGIDA
+541 IDA
-556 VEYRNV
+556 FEYRNV
-562 ANYLVMRAKEKIKN
+562 ANYLVRRFEEKIKN
-576 GEDDM
+576 GEDGM

-595 VQSAIE
+595 VQPAIE

-609 SMYDDRGSKH
+609 SMYDNRGSKH
-619 SIMVGVPCLSEANG
+619 SIMIGVPCLSEASG
-633 YARERAKWKNRAFTE
+633 YARERAKWKNRAFAE

-660 ARTSYIEYPDWTLPF
+660 ARISYIEHPDWTLQF
-675 IDMLAGEFKRRIETA
+675 IDMLAGEFKRRIEAA
-690 VYNRGGWSYLA
+690 VCNRGEWSYLA

>member
-76 GASAHCEGYGERSSH
+76 GASAHCEGYDERSSH

-340 RRLLNNGMELLID
+340 RQLLNNGMELLID

>member
-1 MSFADFV
+1 MSSADFV

-22 TVYLDDIGA
+22 TVFLDDIGA

-96 MLSNGI
+96 MLFNGI

-128 ARDEVMEVF
+128 ARDEVMEVSK
-137 ESREDVNNRG
+137 SREDVNNRG
-147 RGIIRDDCHISDAV
+147 RGIVRDNCHISDAV
-161 ECIVDRVW
+161 ECIIDRVW

-194 ENGSGE
+194 EKGNGK
-200 KHTVAVEFRY
+200 KHIVAVEFRY

-223 EAGTS
+223 GAGTN

-233 LPEVRDGGK
+233 LPEVRDGGE

-249 DAVFGCSQESGK
+249 DAVFGYSPEFSMSAR
-261 DGRSVPNIRR
+261 DVPIRR

-277 ESLSSLDTFPIAV
+277 ESLPSLDKFPIAV
-290 KPKVF
+290 RPKVF
-295 IDRFDLNYD
+295 IDRFDLDYD
-304 IKGKAEKIATRYVRR
+304 IKGKAEKIAMRYVRR
-319 AFKDAAADIKVNGI
+319 AFKEAGIKVNEV

-340 RRLLNNGMELLID
+340 RRLLNNGMELPID

-383 GNEQRLPIDK
+383 GNEQRLPIDE

-407 SIAEGNKKRHKA
+407 SIAEGNKKRHKLRN
-419 CTTKR
+419 TKK
-424 IIGNRQRKNRKLNE
+424 IIENRQAKHRKLTD
-438 EQKKKEQAQIKASL
+438 EQKAKEQAQIKASL
-452 ARKREE
+452 VRKWAE
-458 QQRAAMRELAR
+458 QKQAAMLNLAR
-469 RKEEEYAEKAR
+469 RKEAEYAER
-480 RDRKEKQERES
+480 VWREGEERKKREN
-491 YIDGYIENMTRKDA
+491 YIDGYIESMTRKDA
-505 IDAFNIAVLSCK
+505 IEAFNIAVLSCK
-517 NFNIR
+517 SFNIR
-522 PVTVFDI
+522 PVTASDV
-529 KRRAIPKDTLFG
+529 KRRAVQKDTLFG
-541 IDTVEGIDSVEGIDA
+541 IDTVE
-556 VEYRNV
+556 YRNV
-562 ANYLVMRAKEKIKN
+562 ANYLVRRAEEKIKN
-576 GEDDM
+576 GEDGM

-595 VQSAIE
+595 VQSSIE

-609 SMYDDRGSKH
+609 SMYDNRGSKH
-619 SIMVGVPCLSEANG
+619 SIMIGVPCLSEANG
-633 YARERAKWKNRAFTE
+633 YARERARWKNRAFAE

-660 ARTSYIEYPDWTLPF
+660 ARTSYIEHPDWTLPF
-675 IDMLAGEFKRRIETA
+675 IDMFAGEFKRRIESA
-690 VYNRGGWSYLA
+690 VYNRGEWSYLA

>member
-1 MSFADFV
+1 MSSSDFV
-8 VPFGIRIL
+8 VPFGIKIL

-102 GESFWLPAVNVS
+102 GETFWLPAVDVS
-114 DLVAHTSRYSDSGT
+114 DLVAHTNRYSDSGGRF
-128 ARDEVMEVF
+128 RDEVMEVL
-137 ESREDVNNRG
+137 ESREDANNRG
-147 RGIIRDDCHISDAV
+147 RGIIRDDCHISDAT
-161 ECIVDRVW
+161 ECVVDRVW

-194 ENGSGE
+194 EKGNGE
-200 KHTVAVEFRY
+200 KHIVAVEFRY
-210 AHAKSL
+210 AHAKSI

-233 LPEVRDGGK
+233 LPEVRDGGE

-249 DAVFGCSQESGK
+249 DAVFGFSPESCKGGC
-261 DGRSVPNIRR
+261 DVSNIRR

-277 ESLSSLDTFPIAV
+277 ESLPSLDTFPIAV

-295 IDRFDLNYD
+295 IDRFDLDYD
-304 IKGKAEKIATRYVRR
+304 IKGKAEKIAMKYVRR
-319 AFKDAAADIKVNGI
+319 AFKEADIKINGI
-333 YSDMSYN
+333 SSDMSYN
-340 RRLLNNGMELLID
+340 RRLSNNGMELPIG

-361 WKEEGNAPS
+361 WKEDGNAPS

-383 GNEQRLPIDK
+383 GNEQRLPIDE

-407 SIAEGNKKRHKA
+407 SIAGGNKKRHKA
-419 CTTKR
+419 CNTKKN
-424 IIGNRQRKNRKLNE
+424 IENRQAKHRKLTD
-438 EQKKKEQAQIKASL
+438 EQKAKEQAQIKASL
-452 ARKREE
+452 VRKWAE
-458 QQRAAMRELAR
+458 QKQAAMLNLAR
-469 RKEEEYAEKAR
+469 RKEAEYAERAWR
-480 RDRKEKQERES
+480 EGEERKKREN
-491 YIDGYIENMTRKDA
+491 YIDGYIESMTRKDA
-505 IDAFNIAVLSCK
+505 IEAFNIAVLSCK
-517 NFNIR
+517 SFNIR
-522 PVTVFDI
+522 PVTAFDV
-529 KRRAIPKDTLFG
+529 KRRAVQKDTLFG
-541 IDTVEGIDSVEGIDA
+541 IDA
-556 VEYRNV
+556 FEYRNV
-562 ANYLVMRAKEKIKN
+562 ANYLVRRAEEKIKN

-581 SKLTDSI
+581 SKLTDFI

-595 VQSAIE
+595 VQSSIE

-609 SMYDDRGSKH
+609 SMYDNRGGKH

-633 YARERAKWKNRAFTE
+633 YARERVRWKNRAFAE

-660 ARTSYIEYPDWTLPF
+660 ARTSYIEHPDWTLPF
-675 IDMLAGEFKRRIETA
+675 IDMLAGEFKRRIESA
-690 VYNRGGWSYLA
+690 VYNRGEWPYLA

>member
-1 MSFADFV
+1 MSSADFV

-22 TVYLDDIGA
+22 TVFLDDIGA

-40 GRRCGLVCPECG
+40 GMRCGLVCPECG

-96 MLSNGI
+96 MLFNGI

-128 ARDEVMEVF
+128 ARDEVMEVSK
-137 ESREDVNNRG
+137 SREDVNNRG
-147 RGIIRDDCHISDAV
+147 RGIVRDNCHISDAV
-161 ECIVDRVW
+161 ECIIDRVW

-194 ENGSGE
+194 EKGNGK
-200 KHTVAVEFRY
+200 KHIVAVEFRY

-223 EAGTS
+223 GAGTN

-233 LPEVRDGGK
+233 LPEVRDGGE

-249 DAVFGCSQESGK
+249 DAVFGYSPEFSMSAR
-261 DGRSVPNIRR
+261 DVPIRR

-277 ESLSSLDTFPIAV
+277 ESLPSLDTFPIAV
-290 KPKVF
+290 RPKVF
-295 IDRFDLNYD
+295 IDRFDLDYD
-304 IKGKAEKIATRYVRR
+304 IKGKAEKIAMRYVRR
-319 AFKDAAADIKVNGI
+319 AFKEAGIKVNEV

-340 RRLLNNGMELLID
+340 RRLLNNGMELPID

-383 GNEQRLPIDK
+383 GNEQRLPIDE

-407 SIAEGNKKRHKA
+407 SIAEGNKKRHKLRN
-419 CTTKR
+419 TKK
-424 IIGNRQRKNRKLNE
+424 IIENRQAKHRKLTD
-438 EQKKKEQAQIKASL
+438 EQKAKEQAQIKASL
-452 ARKREE
+452 VRKWAE
-458 QQRAAMRELAR
+458 QKQAAMLNLAR
-469 RKEEEYAEKAR
+469 RKEAEYAER
-480 RDRKEKQERES
+480 VWREGEERKKREN
-491 YIDGYIENMTRKDA
+491 YIDGYIESMTRKDA
-505 IDAFNIAVLSCK
+505 IEAFNIAVLSCK
-517 NFNIR
+517 SFNIR
-522 PVTVFDI
+522 PVTASDV
-529 KRRAIPKDTLFG
+529 KRRAVQKDTLFG
-541 IDTVEGIDSVEGIDA
+541 IDTVE
-556 VEYRNV
+556 YRNV
-562 ANYLVMRAKEKIKN
+562 ANYLVRRAEEKIKN
-576 GEDDM
+576 GEDGM

-595 VQSAIE
+595 VQSSIE

-609 SMYDDRGSKH
+609 SMYDNRGSKH
-619 SIMVGVPCLSEANG
+619 SIMIGVPCLSEANG
-633 YARERAKWKNRAFTE
+633 YARERARWKNRAFAE

-660 ARTSYIEYPDWTLPF
+660 ARTSYIEHPDWTLPF
-675 IDMLAGEFKRRIETA
+675 IDMFAGEFKRRIESA
-690 VYNRGGWSYLA
+690 VYNRGEWSYLA

>member
-1 MSFADFV
+1 MSSADFV

-22 TVYLDDIGA
+22 TVFLDDIGA

-96 MLSNGI
+96 MLFNGI

-128 ARDEVMEVF
+128 ARDEVMEVSK
-137 ESREDVNNRG
+137 SREDVNNRG
-147 RGIIRDDCHISDAV
+147 RGIVRDNCHISDAV
-161 ECIVDRVW
+161 ECIIDRVW

-194 ENGSGE
+194 EKGNGK
-200 KHTVAVEFRY
+200 KHIVAVEFRY

-223 EAGTS
+223 GAGTN

-233 LPEVRDGGK
+233 LPEVRDGGE

-249 DAVFGCSQESGK
+249 DAVFGYSPEFSMSAR
-261 DGRSVPNIRR
+261 DVPIRR

-277 ESLSSLDTFPIAV
+277 ESLPSLDTFPIAV
-290 KPKVF
+290 RPKVF
-295 IDRFDLNYD
+295 IDRFDLDYD
-304 IKGKAEKIATRYVRR
+304 IKGKAEKIAMRYVRR
-319 AFKDAAADIKVNGI
+319 AFKEAGIKVNEV

-340 RRLLNNGMELLID
+340 RRLLNNGVELPIG

-361 WKEEGNAPS
+361 WKEDGNAPS
-370 AEIVLEYVPSNRG
+370 AEIVLEYVSSNRG
-383 GNEQRLPIDK
+383 GNEQRLPIDE

-407 SIAEGNKKRHKA
+407 SIAEGNKKRHKLRN
-419 CTTKR
+419 TKK
-424 IIGNRQRKNRKLNE
+424 IIENRQAKHRKLTD
-438 EQKKKEQAQIKASL
+438 EQKAKEQAQIKASL
-452 ARKREE
+452 VRKWAE
-458 QQRAAMRELAR
+458 QKQAAMLNLAR
-469 RKEEEYAEKAR
+469 RKEAEYAER
-480 RDRKEKQERES
+480 VWREGEERKKREN
-491 YIDGYIENMTRKDA
+491 YIDGYIESMTRKDA
-505 IDAFNIAVLSCK
+505 IEAFNIAVLSCK
-517 NFNIR
+517 SFNIR
-522 PVTVFDI
+522 PVTASDV
-529 KRRAIPKDTLFG
+529 KRRAVQKDTLFG
-541 IDTVEGIDSVEGIDA
+541 IDTVE
-556 VEYRNV
+556 YRNV
-562 ANYLVMRAKEKIKN
+562 ANYLVRRAEEKIKN
-576 GEDDM
+576 GEDGM

-595 VQSAIE
+595 VQSSIE

-609 SMYDDRGSKH
+609 SMYDNRGSKH
-619 SIMVGVPCLSEANG
+619 SIMIGVPCLSEANG
-633 YARERAKWKNRAFTE
+633 YARERARWKNRAFAE

-660 ARTSYIEYPDWTLPF
+660 ARTSYIEHPDWTLPF
-675 IDMLAGEFKRRIETA
+675 IDMFAGEFKRRIESA
-690 VYNRGGWSYLA
+690 VYNRGEWSYLA

>member
-1 MSFADFV
+1 MSSADFV

-22 TVYLDDIGA
+22 TVFLDDIGA

-96 MLSNGI
+96 MLFNGI

-147 RGIIRDDCHISDAV
+147 RGIVRDDCHISDAV

-194 ENGSGE
+194 EKGNGK
-200 KHTVAVEFRY
+200 KHIVAVEFRY
-210 AHAKSL
+210 AHAKSI

-223 EAGTS
+223 GAGTS
-228 VVEIL
+228 VIEIR
-233 LPEVRDGGK
+233 LPVAWDGGES
-242 NMKRELH
+242 MKRELH
-249 DAVFGCSQESGK
+249 NAVFGYSPESGM
-261 DGRSVPNIRR
+261 DGNASYIRR

-277 ESLSSLDTFPIAV
+277 ESLPSLDTFPIAV

-295 IDRFDLNYD
+295 IDRFDLDYD
-304 IKGKAEKIATRYVRR
+304 IKGKAEKIAMRYMRR
-319 AFKDAAADIKVNGI
+319 AFKEAGIKINGM

-340 RRLLNNGMELLID
+340 RRLLNNGMELPID

-361 WKEEGNAPS
+361 WKEEGSAPS

-383 GNEQRLPIDK
+383 GNEQKLSIDE

-407 SIAEGNKKRHKA
+407 SIAEGNKKRHKTRNTQSIA
-419 CTTKR
+419 E
-424 IIGNRQRKNRKLNE
+424 NRQVKHRKLTD

-452 ARKREE
+452 IRKHGE
-458 QQRAAMRELAR
+458 QQQAAMLEQAR
-469 RKEEEYAEKAR
+469 RKEAEYADKAR
-480 RDRKEKQERES
+480 REERES
-491 YIDGYIENMTRKDA
+491 YIDGYIENMTRQDA
-505 IDAFNIAVLSCK
+505 INAFNIAVMSCK
-517 NFNIR
+517 SFNIR
-522 PVTVFDI
+522 PVTASDV
-529 KRRAIPKDTLFG
+529 KRRAVQKDTLFG
-541 IDTVEGIDSVEGIDA
+541 IDTVE
-556 VEYRNV
+556 YRNV
-562 ANYLVMRAKEKIKN
+562 ANYLVRRAEEKIKN
-576 GEDDM
+576 GEDGM
-581 SKLTDSI
+581 SKLTDPI

-595 VQSAIE
+595 VQLATAL
-601 PGVALSTI
+601 GVALSTI
-609 SMYDDRGSKH
+609 SMYDNRGSKH
-619 SIMVGVPCLSEANG
+619 RIMVGVPCLSEANG
-633 YARERAKWKNRAFTE
+633 YARERARWKNRAFAE

-660 ARTSYIEYPDWTLPF
+660 ARTSYIEHPDWTLPF
-675 IDMLAGEFKRRIETA
+675 IDMLAGEFKRRIESA
-690 VYNRGGWSYLA
+690 VYNRGEWSYLA

>member
-1 MSFADFV
+1 
-8 VPFGIRIL
+8 
-16 EDGTEK
+16 
-22 TVYLDDIGA
+22 
-31 TEDDVAANY
+31 
-40 GRRCGLVCPECG
+40 
-52 QPILAVRRQQGNNGK
+52 
-67 GFKCFAHAS
+67 
-76 GASAHCEGYGERSSH
+76 
-91 KAAED
+91 

-102 GESFWLPAVNVS
+102 GETFWLPAVNVS

-128 ARDEVMEVF
+128 VRDEVMEVL

-147 RGIIRDDCHISDAV
+147 RGIIRDDCHISDATECVV
-161 ECIVDRVW
+161 ERVW

-194 ENGSGE
+194 EKGNGQ
-200 KHTVAVEFRY
+200 KHIVAVEFRY

-233 LPEVRDGGK
+233 LPEVRDGGE
-242 NMKRELH
+242 NMKMELH

-261 DGRSVPNIRR
+261 GGNASYIRR

-277 ESLSSLDTFPIAV
+277 ESLPSLDTFPIAV

-295 IDRFDLNYD
+295 IDRFDLDYD
-304 IKGKAEKIATRYVRR
+304 IKGKAEKVAMRYMRR
-319 AFKDAAADIKVNGI
+319 AFKEVGIKINGI
-333 YSDMSYN
+333 SSDMSYN
-340 RRLLNNGMELLID
+340 RRLLNSGMELPID

-383 GNEQRLPIDK
+383 GNEQRLKIDE

-407 SIAEGNKKRHKA
+407 SIAEGNKKRHRV
-419 CTTKR
+419 CNTQR
-424 IIGNRQRKNRKLNE
+424 IAENKQVKHRKLTD
-438 EQKKKEQAQIKASL
+438 EQKKKEQSQIKASL
-452 ARKREE
+452 IRKREE
-458 QQRAAMRELAR
+458 QQQAAMLEQAR
-469 RKEEEYAEKAR
+469 RKEAEYAEKVR
-480 RDRKEKQERES
+480 REERES
-491 YIDGYIENMTRKDA
+491 YIDGYIENMTRQDA
-505 IDAFNIAVLSCK
+505 IEAFNIAVMSCK
-517 NFNIR
+517 SFNIR
-522 PVTVFDI
+522 PVTVPDV
-529 KRRAIPKDTLFG
+529 KRRAVSKDNLFG
-541 IDTVEGIDSVEGIDA
+541 IDT

-562 ANYLVMRAKEKIKN
+562 ANYLVKRAEEKIKN

-581 SKLTDSI
+581 SNLSDFI

-595 VQSAIE
+595 VQSAIS
-601 PGVALSTI
+601 PGVALSII
-609 SMYDDRGSKH
+609 SMYDNHGSKH

-633 YARERAKWKNRAFTE
+633 YARERARWKNRAFAE

-660 ARTSYIEYPDWTLPF
+660 ARTSYIEHPDWTLPF
-675 IDMLAGEFKRRIETA
+675 IDMLAGEFKRKIEAA
-690 VYNRGGWSYLA
+690 VCNRGEWSYLA

>member
-1 MSFADFV
+1 MSSLDFV

-16 EDGTEK
+16 DDGTEK

-52 QPILAVRRQQGNNGK
+52 QPILAVRRQRGNNGK

-96 MLSNGI
+96 MLVNGI

-128 ARDEVMEVF
+128 ARNEVMEVS

-147 RGIIRDDCHISDAV
+147 RGIVRDNCHISDAV
-161 ECIVDRVW
+161 ECIIDRVW

-176 APIPLPSNKRPD
+176 APISLPSNKRSD

-194 ENGSGE
+194 EKGDGK
-200 KHTVAVEFRY
+200 KHIVAVEFRY
-210 AHAKSL
+210 AHAKSI

-223 EAGTS
+223 GAGTS
-228 VVEIL
+228 VIEIR
-233 LPEVRDGGK
+233 LPVAWDGGES
-242 NMKRELH
+242 MKRELH
-249 DAVFGCSQESGK
+249 NAVFGYSSESGM
-261 DGRSVPNIRR
+261 DGNASYIKR

-277 ESLSSLDTFPIAV
+277 ESLPLLDTFPIAV

-304 IKGKAEKIATRYVRR
+304 IKGKAEKIAMRYVRR
-319 AFKDAAADIKVNGI
+319 AFKEAGIKVNRI

-340 RRLLNNGMELLID
+340 RRLLNNGMELPID

-361 WKEEGNAPS
+361 WKEKGSSPS

-383 GNEQRLPIDK
+383 GNDQQLPIDE

-407 SIAEGNKKRHKA
+407 SIAEGNKKRHKVRNTQCIA
-419 CTTKR
+419 E
-424 IIGNRQRKNRKLNE
+424 NRQAKYRKLTG

-452 ARKREE
+452 IRKHGE
-458 QQRAAMRELAR
+458 QQQAAMLEQAR
-469 RKEEEYAEKAR
+469 RKEAEYAEKAR
-480 RDRKEKQERES
+480 REEREN
-491 YIDGYIENMTRKDA
+491 YIDGYIENMTRQDA
-505 IDAFNIAVLSCK
+505 INAFNIAVMSCK
-517 NFNIR
+517 SFNIR
-522 PVTVFDI
+522 PVTASDV
-529 KRRAIPKDTLFG
+529 KRRAVQKDTLFG
-541 IDTVEGIDSVEGIDA
+541 IDTVE
-556 VEYRNV
+556 YRNV
-562 ANYLVMRAKEKIKN
+562 ANYLVRRAEEKIKN

-588 FLSGTKT
+588 FLSETKI
-595 VQSAIE
+595 VQPATA

-609 SMYDDRGSKH
+609 SMYDNRGSKH
-619 SIMVGVPCLSEANG
+619 SIMVGVPCLSDANG
-633 YARERAKWKNRAFTE
+633 YACERTKWKNRAFAE

-660 ARTSYIEYPDWTLPF
+660 ARTSYIEHPDWTLPF
-675 IDMLAGEFKRRIETA
+675 IDMLAGEFKRRIESA
-690 VYNRGGWSYLA
+690 VYNRGEWSYLA